1 MINYDF
7 SRLGKK
13 KIPFIDIVQFTRIMK
28 LTSYLLVVACVHVSA
43 ASLSQTVSLRA
54 QNSTLGKVFEA
65 IKKQTDFMVVYNDRF
80 VDPSVSVS
88 FQVKNVPLTEALEQL
103 LNPLSLD
110 YHITENTIVIT
121 TLATDQK
128 KISAVG
134 PERAQQRMVTGQVT
148 DETGRP
154 LEGVTIA
161 VKGTPSVTTTD
172 AEGNYRIAVS
182 GNAPLVFT
190 IIGFEAHEQALGA
203 QNVVNVSL
211 KASVSDLDEVVVV
224 GYGTQKSTDVT
235 GSIARVSGKNIANA
249 AVSNFQQSLRGRVP
263 GVTVTQNT
271 GSPSAGVSIK
281 IRGFNSI
288 TAGTQPLYVIDG
300 HPIIVSEGN
309 AGTDGIP
316 GGVNPL
322 SNINPYDIESIDILK
337 DASAAAIYGSQG
349 ANGVVI
355 VTTKSGARGS
365 AQFQLDVSTGLQ
377 SVAKKL
383 ERLTPAEYAE
393 HFIESR
399 VNGWLRSGGDP
410 NAPYDQRGSYTVPAI
425 YLEPARW
432 NPTDW
437 QDVIFT
443 TGVVQKY
450 NLSASGGGE
459 HVRYAISG
467 GYADNQGIVIETGMK
482 NYTFR
487 SNIDADINDRFKIGL
502 RFNPSYSVHRQQ
514 STEGHFNNTTMGSAL
529 VVSPLFGPFTEDGG
543 YTNFLAMRNPQGI
556 GAIAPADNPLAK
568 AREDRYDFER
578 ARILSNMFLEYRLL
592 DQLKFRT
599 SISVDGIFN
608 RSNVFQSSKTGR
620 GAQAPPT
627 NPLGTASSGQTLNWL
642 NENVLTYQ
650 HSFASGQQLTALV
663 GASFQQND
671 TKNLMLSGD
680 QFPGDR
686 IPYLNAAGRIL
697 DGTAN
702 RNQWSMASFYSR
714 INYDYHGRYLLTA
727 TIRRD
732 GSSRFGQANKY
743 GTFPSLAFAWRMS
756 EEQFM
761 KSVEVVSN
769 LKWRLSYGV
778 SGNNV
783 IPNYAHIPRVSNVTY
798 VLGPSQSIVNAI
810 YSTDLANASLTWETN
825 RAYNLGLDLELFDGR
840 VGLIM
845 DAYHSITDGLLLDV
859 NIPAVAGFTSVL
871 DNVGEVQ
878 NKGLE
883 FALNTINTKGEFFWS
898 SSFNMSFNRNKVM
911 ALSGAAGD
919 FIDGGSAEGE
929 RQSRTVVGKPLG
941 MFYARVTD
949 GIFNNWNEIE
959 THVPQDNNPEP
970 GDRRFKDVNGDGRV
984 DNADRDF
991 VGNPNPNFTF
1001 GLINDFSYKG
1011 FNVSVLINGS
1021 YGNDIWHNYAVGSN
1035 LNGNANQDAWVYRNR
1050 WKSPDQPGNGNIPKP
1065 IVGYS
1070 TLTDV
1075 DSDFYVHD
1083 GSYIRLANVTL
1094 SYTLPGRLAQKA
1106 GFRTIQVSVS
1116 GQNLVTFTDYPGYDP
1131 EIGSGGGNPLTF
1143 GTDVNGVYPQAK
1155 LFTAGLSLQF

>member
-7 SRLGKK
+7 SLLGKT
-13 KIPFIDIVQFTRIMK
+13 KIPIDGIRQLFRIMK
-28 LTSYLLVVACVHVSA
+28 LTSLLLVIAALHVSA
-43 ASLSQTVSLRA
+43 VTRSQTLSLAVKNRPL
-54 QNSTLGKVFEA
+54 SDVFQQ
-65 IKKQTDFMVVYNDRF
+65 IKDQTDFVVVYNERF
-80 VDPSVSVS
+80 VNPDTRVSISVEHA
-88 FQVKNVPLTEALEQL
+88 PLTKLLETL
-103 LNPLSLD
+103 LRPLSLG
-110 YHITENTIVIT
+110 YHITEHTIVIT
-121 TLATDQK
+121 ALPEEQK
-128 KISAVG
+128 SIRLGEQEAA
-134 PERAQQRMVTGQVT
+134 PQRTVTGRVT
-148 DETGRP
+148 DVTGKP
-154 LEGVTIA
+154 LEGVTVAI
-161 VKGTPSVTTTD
+161 KGTQTATTTD
-172 AEGNYRIAVS
+172 AQGNYRIIISDSKV
-182 GNAPLVFT
+182 LVFT
-190 IIGFEAHEQALGA
+190 IIGFEAHEQVAVGES
-203 QNVVNVSL
+203 VINVSL
-211 KASVSDLDEVVVV
+211 KASMSDLDEVVVV
-224 GYGTQKSTDVT
+224 GYGTQKSADVT
-235 GSIARVSGKNIANA
+235 GSIARVSGKNITNA
-249 AVSNFQQSLRGRVP
+249 AVSNFQQALRGRVP

-271 GSPSAGVSIK
+271 GSPSAGVNIK

-309 AGTDGIP
+309 AGTNGIP

-322 SNINPYDIESIDILK
+322 SNINPYDIASIDILK

-355 VTTKSGARGS
+355 VTTKSGATGN
-365 AQFQLDVSTGLQ
+365 AQFQFDVSAGLQ
-377 SVAKKL
+377 SVTKKL

-410 NAPYDQRGSYTVPAI
+410 DAPYDQRGSYTIPAI
-425 YLEPARW
+425 YVDPSRW
-432 NPTDW
+432 NPTNW
-437 QDVIFT
+437 QDEIFT

-467 GYADNQGIVIETGMK
+467 GYAENQGIIIETGMK

-514 STEGHFNNTTMGSAL
+514 NTEGHFTGTTMGSAL
-529 VVSPLFGPFTEDGG
+529 VVSPLFGPFTESGE
-543 YTNFLAMRNPQGI
+543 YTNFLAMRNPRGI
-556 GAIAPADNPLAK
+556 GAVAPADNPIAK
-568 AREDRYDFER
+568 AREDHYDFER
-578 ARILSNMFLEYRLL
+578 TRVLSNMFLEYKVLA
-592 DQLKFRT
+592 QLKFRT

-620 GAQAPPT
+620 GSQAPPT
-627 NPLGTASSGQTLNWL
+627 NPEGSASSGQTLNWL
-642 NENVLTYQ
+642 NENMLTYQ
-650 HSFASGQQLTALV
+650 HSFADKQQLTALI

-671 TKNLMLSGD
+671 TKNLTLSGD

-686 IPYLNAAGRIL
+686 IPYLSAAGRIL

-714 INYDYHGRYLLTA
+714 INYDYGGKYLLTA

-732 GSSRFGQANKY
+732 GSSRFGQTNKY
-743 GTFPSLAFAWRMS
+743 GTFPSLALAWRMS
-756 EEQFM
+756 EEKFM
-761 KSVEVVSN
+761 EKMKVISN

-778 SGNNV
+778 SGNNA
-783 IPNYAHIPRVSNVTY
+783 IPNYAHIPRVSNATY
-798 VLGPSQSIVNAI
+798 VLGANQSIVNAI
-810 YSTDLANASLTWETN
+810 YSADLANESLTWETN
-825 RAYNLGLDLELFDGR
+825 RAYNLGVDIELFDGR
-840 VGLIM
+840 IGFIM

-859 NIPAVAGFTSVL
+859 NIPAIAGFTSVL

-883 FALNTINTKGEFFWS
+883 FALTTINAKSEFFWS
-898 SSFNMSFNRNKVM
+898 TSFNMSFNRNKVT

-919 FIDGGSAEGE
+919 FIDGGTAEGM

-949 GIFNNWNEIE
+949 GIFNDWAEIE
-959 THVPQDNNPEP
+959 NHVPQDNNPEP
-970 GDRRFKDVNGDGRV
+970 GDRRFKDVNGDGKV

-991 VGNPNPNFTF
+991 VGDPNPNFTF

-1011 FNVSVLINGS
+1011 FNLSLLINGS
-1021 YGNDIWHNYAVGSN
+1021 YGNEIWHNYAVGTN

-1050 WKSPDQPGNGNIPKP
+1050 WKSSEEPGNGNIPKP

-1094 SYTLPGRLAQKA
+1094 SYSIPGRITQKT

-1116 GQNLVTFTDYPGYDP
+1116 GQNLLTFSNYPGYDP
-1131 EIGSGGGNPLTF
+1131 EIGSGGGNPLAF
-1143 GTDVNGVYPQAK
+1143 GTDVNGVYPLAK